1 MEEQTG
7 ENQGD
12 PVCSPSTPKQV
23 SDAVRDQPAS
33 SLPARYPQTRRRAQ
47 QRSPALQ
54 LLAQTRGA
62 SQTVHRTMS

>member
-1 MEEQTG
+1 MEEHTE

-12 PVCSPSTPKQV
+12 PVCSLSTPRQV
-23 SDAVRDQPAS
+23 SDAVQDQPAS
-33 SLPARYPQTRRRAQ
+33 SLPACYPQTLRRAQ
-47 QRSPALQ
+47 QRPSALQ